1 MASQDSAS
9 TPAVAA
15 LIAADVTYTLHP
27 YEHDPSS
34 ELSYGD
40 EAAHALR
47 AAPERVFK
55 TLCVKADDALHL
67 AIVPVA
73 GSLDL
78 KAVARALGV
87 KKAIMADPDDAER
100 VTGYVLGGISPVG
113 GRKKLPAIID
123 SSAFDHDQIYVSGG
137 RRGLDIELAPA
148 DLVAVT
154 DAASA
159 PIAKDA

>member
-15 LIAADVTYTLHP
+15 LIAADVPYTLHP

-34 ELSYGD
+34 ELSYGE
-40 EAAHALR
+40 EAAAALR

-55 TLCVKADDALHL
+55 TLCVKAGDELL
-67 AIVPVA
+67 MAIVPVA

-78 KAVARALGV
+78 KAVARTIGV
-87 KKAIMADPDDAER
+87 KRVIMADPEEAER

-113 GRKKLPAIID
+113 GRKKLRAILD
-123 SSAFDHDQIYVSGG
+123 ATAFDHDQIYISGG
-137 RRGLDIELAPA
+137 QRGLDIELAPA
-148 DLVAVT
+148 DLVSVT
-154 DAASA
+154 DATTA
-159 PIAKDA
+159 PIAKPA